1 MNAVLNEMKKKAA
14 QNNRE
19 DFNTI
24 DLMNLL
30 NNKDEDNRQV
40 SI

>member
-1 MNAVLNEMKKKAA
+1 MNAVVNEMKKKAI

>member
-1 MNAVLNEMKKKAA
+1 MNAVVNEMKKKAI

-30 NNKDEDNRQV
+30 NNKD
-40 SI
+40 

>member
-1 MNAVLNEMKKKAA
+1 MNAVVNEMKKKAA

-19 DFNTI
+19 DFNTT